1 MWIHALFVNP
11 IVAVLH
17 NVLDSSDSVTVSGGK
32 FTVNMNGPP
41 KVYSPVPANIADT
54 QQQDVIVKQV
64 GELDSATTPTSSF
77 DANDANQD
85 RREFTVQQGIT
96 IWYHQD
102 YLWGESLLKQI
113 IIISIKDKSYKVMK
127 VKSWFVTSTLSFLTK
142 QSGWLIIQISNL
154 YTL

>member
-1 MWIHALFVNP
+1 M
-11 IVAVLH
+11 
-17 NVLDSSDSVTVSGGK
+17 LDSSDSVTVSGGK

-96 IWYHQD
+96 I
-102 YLWGESLLKQI
+102 
-113 IIISIKDKSYKVMK
+113 
-127 VKSWFVTSTLSFLTK
+127 
-142 QSGWLIIQISNL
+142 
-154 YTL
+154 